1 MLVLYSATVFLSA
14 FLIFLVQPMI
24 GKMILP
30 LVGGAPAA
38 WNSCLFFFQALMLAG
53 YAYAHFSLRRLGLSR
68 QAMTHFA
75 MMLVALF
82 LLPISFDRN
91 VAVPENP
98 SLWLIGK
105 LFTSAGLPFFVL
117 AALSPLLQTWFSR
130 SGHARAE
137 NPYFLFAAS
146 NLGSFA
152 ALLLYPTLVEARFGL
167 SIQTKI
173 WAGGFALLLILLV
186 TCRLCVK
193 SAATVEGADD
203 TPVSE
208 TADNRIKWLIAA
220 MIPSVLLLAV
230 TQFITADLAPIPL
243 LWVIPLAIYLITYV
257 MAFSSH
263 NLAPAKIEMLFLLAI
278 LLFPVA
284 YFKLHRSL
292 AAALSTHLF
301 ILFAISLYCHSY
313 LAACRP
319 KAKNLTGYYTVM
331 SLGSVIGS
339 LAVTFIAPL
348 MFSNDAEYP
357 LAIIFACFMT
367 KRFRFSDNGENP
379 DEKESLALSVIIG
392 LYAASA
398 LVAIEN
404 INFSRNLQQTAH
416 SMGFDPGSGYL
427 NSMIHFLAARQLET
441 TMLLLLI
448 AAVLPLFI
456 VKKMP
461 RLNLALFSLISVGM
475 LAINYAGTMPL
486 RLHSS
491 RNFFGIKK
499 VTVASENNTIAM
511 VHGSTMHGMQSL
523 LLDKMFEPLAY
534 FHKNGPIGSI
544 FALKLTRKPD
554 FKAGIL
560 GLGIGSL
567 LAYAKPGQ
575 EFTFY
580 EIDPEVIKI
589 AQNPD
594 YFSYLSSFKDRARVI
609 CGDGRRMI
617 EQSPNGYFDAIFA
630 DAFSS
635 DSIPVH
641 LATEEALKIYAD
653 RLQPEG
659 IIVFNISNRYI
670 DLKPVLAALAHKAD
684 FIALHVL
691 DNVFVKDDPAN
702 FGRNVSEYVV
712 LTKSADIADGL
723 IKSPILAWNK
733 LTDHTV
739 SDRGTAAARWTDNS
753 SSLFPLFKIFR

>member
-1 MLVLYSATVFLSA
+1 
-14 FLIFLVQPMI
+14 MI

-53 YAYAHFSLRRLGLSR
+53 YAYAHFSLRRLGLAR
-68 QAMTHFA
+68 QALTHLVL
-75 MMLVALF
+75 MLVALV
-82 LLPISFDRN
+82 LLPISFDRS
-91 VAVPENP
+91 VAVPEDP
-98 SLWLIGK
+98 TFWLIIR
-105 LFTSAGLPFFVL
+105 LFKSAGLPFFVL

-130 SGHARAE
+130 TGHVRAE
-137 NPYFLFAAS
+137 NPYFLFSAS

-152 ALLLYPTLVEARFGL
+152 ALLLYPTLVETRFDL
-167 SIQTKI
+167 TFQTKI

-186 TCRLCVK
+186 ACRLYVK
-193 SAATVEGADD
+193 SVETVAVADD
-203 TPVSE
+203 TATPGSD
-208 TADNRIKWLIAA
+208 TPDNRIKWLIAA
-220 MIPSVLLLAV
+220 MLPSVLLLAV
-230 TQFITADLAPIPL
+230 TQFITADIAPIPL

-257 MAFSSH
+257 MAFSNR
-263 NLAPAKIEMLFLLAI
+263 NLSPAKIETLFLLAI

-284 YFKLHRSL
+284 YFKLNQSL
-292 AAALSTHLF
+292 AAALPTHLF

-313 LAACRP
+313 LASSRP
-319 KAKNLTGYYTVM
+319 NAKNLTGYYTIM

-339 LAVTFIAPL
+339 LGVTFIAPL
-348 MFSNDAEYP
+348 LFSNDAEYP
-357 LAIIFACFMT
+357 LTIIFACSMI
-367 KRFRFSDNGENP
+367 KRFRQSDGEAT
-379 DEKESLALSVIIG
+379 DSREESLSLSIAIG
-392 LYAASA
+392 IYAAAA

-404 INFSRNLQQTAH
+404 VNFGRYLQQTAH
-416 SMGFDPGSGYL
+416 SLGFDPGSGNL
-427 NSMIHFLAARQLET
+427 NAMIHFLAARQLVT
-441 TMLLLLI
+441 TMLFLFI
-448 AAVLPLFI
+448 AAALPLLI

-461 RLNLALFSLISVGM
+461 RLNLALFSLISIGL
-475 LAINYAGTMPL
+475 LAINHAGTMPL

-499 VTVASENNTIAM
+499 VTVASEKNTIAM
-511 VHGSTMHGMQSL
+511 IHGSTMHGMQSL
-523 LLDKMFEPLAY
+523 LLDKMLEPLAY

-544 FALKLTRKPD
+544 FAQEFAKKSD

-560 GLGIGSL
+560 GLGIGSM

-594 YFSYLSSFKDRARVI
+594 YFSYLSAFKDRARII

-617 EQSPNGYFDAIFA
+617 EQSPSRYFDAIFA

-641 LATEEALKIYAD
+641 LATEEALNIYAD
-653 RLQPEG
+653 RLQPDG

-670 DLKPVLAALAHKAD
+670 DLKPVLATLAHNAD
-684 FIALHVL
+684 FIAMHVL
-691 DNVFVKDDPAN
+691 DNVFAKDDPAN
-702 FGRNVSEYVV
+702 FGRHVSEYVV
-712 LTKSADIADGL
+712 FTKSEQMAESL
-723 IKSPILAWNK
+723 MTSPILAWHK
-733 LTDHTV
+733 LADRIS
-739 SDRGTAAARWTDNS
+739 SDKTTAAVRWTDNS
-753 SSLFPLFKIFR
+753 SSLFPLFKMFR

>member
-1 MLVLYSATVFLSA
+1 
-14 FLIFLVQPMI
+14 MI

-53 YAYAHFSLRRLGLSR
+53 YAYAHFSLRRLGLAR
-68 QAMTHFA
+68 QAMIHFA

-82 LLPISFDRN
+82 LLPISFDRS
-91 VAVPENP
+91 VAVPEDP

-152 ALLLYPTLVEARFGL
+152 ALLLYPTLIESRFGL
-167 SIQTKI
+167 SFQTKI
-173 WAGGFALLLILLV
+173 WAGCFALLLILLV
-186 TCRLCVK
+186 ACRLYVK
-193 SAATVEGADD
+193 SAETVEVANITATASPD
-203 TPVSE
+203 TP
-208 TADNRIKWLIAA
+208 DNRIKWLIAA
-220 MIPSVLLLAV
+220 MLPSVLLLAV

-263 NLAPAKIEMLFLLAI
+263 NLAPARIEMLFLLAI

-292 AAALSTHLF
+292 AAALPTHLF

-313 LAACRP
+313 LAGSRP
-319 KAKNLTGYYTVM
+319 NAKNLTGYYTVM
-331 SLGSVIGS
+331 SFGSVIGS
-339 LAVTFIAPL
+339 FAVTFIAPL
-348 MFSNDAEYP
+348 LFSNDAEYP

-367 KRFRFSDNGENP
+367 KRFKLADNGEST
-379 DEKESLALSVIIG
+379 DARESLALSVIIG
-392 LYAASA
+392 LYAASV

-404 INFSRNLQQTAH
+404 INFSRHLQQTAH
-416 SMGFDPGSGYL
+416 SLGFDPGSGYL
-427 NSMIHFLAARQLET
+427 NSMIHFLAARQLENT
-441 TMLLLLI
+441 VLLLFI
-448 AAVLPLFI
+448 AAILPLLI
-456 VKKMP
+456 IKKMP
-461 RLNLALFSLISVGM
+461 RLNLALFSLISIGM
-475 LAINYAGTMPL
+475 LAINYTGTMPL

-544 FALKLTRKPD
+544 FALELTRKPD

-594 YFSYLSSFKDRARVI
+594 YFSYLSSFKERARVI

-617 EQSPNGYFDAIFA
+617 EQSSNGYFDAIFA

-670 DLKPVLAALAHKAD
+670 DLKPVLVSLAHKAD

-702 FGRNVSEYVV
+702 FGRNVSEYIV
-712 LTKSADIADGL
+712 LTKSESIADGL

-733 LTDHTV
+733 LSDHTV
-739 SDRGTAAARWTDNS
+739 SDSMTATVHWTDNS
-753 SSLFPLFKIFR
+753 SSLFPLFKVFR

>member
-1 MLVLYSATVFLSA
+1 
-14 FLIFLVQPMI
+14 MI

-53 YAYAHFSLRRLGLSR
+53 YAYAHFSLRRLGLAR
-68 QAMTHFA
+68 QALSHLA
-75 MMLVALF
+75 LMLIALV
-82 LLPISFDRN
+82 LLPISFDRS
-91 VAVPENP
+91 VAVPEDP

-130 SGHARAE
+130 TGHARAE

-146 NLGSFA
+146 NLGSFS
-152 ALLLYPTLVEARFGL
+152 ALLLYPTLIETSFGL
-167 SIQTKI
+167 SVQTKI

-186 TCRLCVK
+186 ACRMHVK
-193 SAATVEGADD
+193 SLKTVEVADD
-203 TPVSE
+203 TAPPSSDA
-208 TADNRIKWLIAA
+208 TDNRIKWLIAA
-220 MIPSVLLLAV
+220 MLPSILLLAV
-230 TQFITADLAPIPL
+230 TQFITGDIAPIPL
-243 LWVIPLAIYLITYV
+243 LWIIPLAIYLITYV

-263 NLAPAKIEMLFLLAI
+263 NLAPARIEMLFLLAI

-292 AAALSTHLF
+292 AAALPTHLF

-313 LAACRP
+313 LADSRP
-319 KAKNLTGYYTVM
+319 NTKNLTGYYMIM
-331 SLGSVIGS
+331 SFGSVIGS
-339 LAVTFIAPL
+339 LTVTFIAPL
-348 MFSNDAEYP
+348 LFSNDAEYP
-357 LAIIFACFMT
+357 LAIIFACFMS
-367 KRFRFSDNGENP
+367 KRFKLSDNGKT
-379 DEKESLALSVIIG
+379 DDQESLALSVIIG
-392 LYAASA
+392 LYTASV
-398 LVAIEN
+398 LIAIEN
-404 INFSRNLQQTAH
+404 VNFGRYLQQTAH
-416 SMGFDPGSGYL
+416 SLGFDPGSGYL
-427 NSMIHFLAARQLET
+427 NTMIHFLAARQLET
-441 TMLLLLI
+441 TRLFLFI
-448 AAVLPLFI
+448 AATLPLLFI
-456 VKKMP
+456 KKMP
-461 RLNLALFSLISVGM
+461 RLNLALFSLISIAV
-475 LAINYAGTMPL
+475 LAINYTGTMPI

-499 VTVASENNTIAM
+499 VTLTSENNTIAM

-523 LLDKMFEPLAY
+523 SLDKMFEPLAY

-544 FALKLTRKPD
+544 FAQEFTKKAD

-580 EIDPEVIKI
+580 EIDPEVIKM

-594 YFSYLSSFKDRARVI
+594 YFCFVSAFKDRVRII

-617 EQSPNGYFDAIFA
+617 EQSPSGYFDAIFA

-670 DLKPVLAALAHKAD
+670 DLKPVLAALARKTD

-691 DNVFVKDDPAN
+691 DNVFFKEDPAN
-702 FGRNVSEYVV
+702 FGRHVSEYVV
-712 LTKSADIADGL
+712 FTKSESLADSL

-733 LTDHTV
+733 LSDHTV
-739 SDRGTAAARWTDNS
+739 SDRTTAAPHWTDNS
-753 SSLFPLFKIFR
+753 SSLFPLLKAFR